1 MQWHGNGRR
10 WILSGLLALA
20 STAGF
25 TQSDAPPTNSAQA
38 GAKSARGAIIAM
50 PADRAD
56 DSYAIYSLLAQE
68 KGPANSPS
76 AQNAPRAVVA
86 VTANEDDRNPRVP
99 PQGQLK
105 PPPNNPTGFEEALG
119 DYEANK
125 YARVQLQNG
134 LHHPYLPLIAPGSA
148 KSSGNPVTYF
158 SEVYFDS
165 KHQAALVY
173 MYEWCAN
180 LCAAG
185 SWVYL
190 EKHGGQWVRSSGVV
204 VPGA

>member
-1 MQWHGNGRR
+1 M
-10 WILSGLLALA
+10 
-20 STAGF
+20 
-25 TQSDAPPTNSAQA
+25 
-38 GAKSARGAIIAM
+38 AM
-50 PADRAD
+50 PADRAE
-56 DSYAIYSLLAQE
+56 DSYAIYSMLMPGKTLA
-68 KGPANSPS
+68 SLPS
-76 AQNAPRAVVA
+76 AQGATWAIAA
-86 VTANEDDRNPRVP
+86 VTLSDAERNPQIP

-105 PPPNNPTGFEEALG
+105 PPSNNAKGFNEAVG

-125 YARVQLQNG
+125 YARVRLEKNAFH
-134 LHHPYLPLIAPGSA
+134 LDHAFALVNPDMA
-148 KSSGNPVTYF
+148 KSAGYPGVTYF

-165 KHQAALVY
+165 KHRAALVY

-190 EKHGGQWVRSSGVV
+190 EKRGGQWTRQSGIV